1 MTDEKEIE
9 GTEAVRQPAEEDSR
23 IYEAAF
29 HIVPSLDEAGAAEEA
44 AEIKK
49 FLVSR
54 GATILGSGEPMLM
67 ALAYEIQKDIDRK
80 RHTFT
85 RAYFAWFVFEAAP
98 EAAHAA
104 KEMLGTRATIV
115 RALLMKTSREAAAE
129 RRHPALLATPSD
141 EAPVNE
147 EADVEDTSSSL
158 SAEAPLAGGSESGA
172 KEEEKKPMDVEKV
185 DAEIAKLVVE

>member
-1 MTDEKEIE
+1 MTDEHEIA
-9 GTEAVRQPAEEDSR
+9 GTEADMEDSR

-29 HIVPSLDEAGAAEEA
+29 HIVPSLDEAGAA
-44 AEIKK
+44 AEVADIKK
-49 FLVSR
+49 FLVSN
-54 GATILGSGEPMLM
+54 GASILGSGEPMLM
-67 ALAYEIQKDIDRK
+67 TLAYEVQKDIERK

-85 RAYFAWFVFEAAP
+85 RAYFAWFVFEATP

-104 KEMLGTRATIV
+104 KEMLGTRPNLV
-115 RALLMKTSREAAAE
+115 RSLLMKTSEEAATD

-141 EAPVNE
+141 DAPVAQ
-147 EADVEDTSSSL
+147 EAVADDVSSDL
-158 SAEAPLAGGSESGA
+158 SAEASAKAGASA